1 MKRSLIALFI
11 VASSAWTQDE
21 GRDTGREGKP
31 VIFVRWRRLP
41 ETGEI
46 YRSAW
51 RALEPYF
58 GVLSRRRIL
67 EFDADPDRA
76 RRLLKANAD
85 AALIVA
91 LDADSAAKS
100 ARHLPNTPRL
110 LVGIAPEATVVAQ
123 TDRKDLARLIRF
135 LRPAA
140 RSVALFGPKQKLPGF
155 SVTQCTTI
163 EQANGSDV
171 VWLAEGSRIDARAL
185 RKRLDALG
193 IPLVST
199 ARAEPDGAALHVRP
213 DPSGLGR
220 RAASQILGLLR
231 DGKKFER
238 GGVRRMRVT
247 LDLDAARASGTP
259 ISLGLLARADV
270 LRRSP

>member
-1 MKRSLIALFI
+1 MKRSLIALII

-31 VIFVRWRRLP
+31 VLFVRWRRLP

-46 YRSAW
+46 YRAAW

-76 RRLLKANAD
+76 RRLLKTNAD
-85 AALIVA
+85 AALVVA
-91 LDADSAAKS
+91 LDAESATES
-100 ARHLPNTPRL
+100 ARHLPDVRRL
-110 LVGIAPEATVVAQ
+110 LVGAGPDATVVAR
-123 TDRKDLARLIRF
+123 TERKDLARLIRF
-135 LRPAA
+135 LRPDA

-155 SVTQCTTI
+155 AVTPCTKP
-163 EQANGSDV
+163 EQAKGHDV
-171 VWLAEGSRIDARAL
+171 AWIAEGSRIDARAL
-185 RKRLDALG
+185 RRVLDALE

-199 ARAEPDGAALHVRP
+199 ARTDPNGAALHIRP

-231 DGKKFER
+231 DGRKFER
-238 GGVRRMRVT
+238 GGVRRVRVT

-259 ISLGLLARADV
+259 VSLGLLARADV
-270 LRRSP
+270 LRRSR

>member
-1 MKRSLIALFI
+1 MKRLLIALFI
-11 VASSAWTQDE
+11 VASSAWTQDK

-46 YRSAW
+46 YRAAW

-76 RRLLKANAD
+76 RRLLRANAD

-91 LDADSAAKS
+91 LDAESATES
-100 ARHLPNTPRL
+100 ARHLPDTRRL
-110 LVGIAPEATVVAQ
+110 LVGSGPEATVVAQ
-123 TDRKDLARLIRF
+123 TDRKVLARLIRF
-135 LRPAA
+135 LSPNA

-155 SVTQCTTI
+155 AVTRCTSPG
-163 EQANGSDV
+163 QAKGSDV
-171 VWLAEGSRIDARAL
+171 AWLAEGSRLDARAL
-185 RKRLDALG
+185 RKVLDALD

-199 ARAEPDGAALHVRP
+199 ARAGPDGAALHIRP
-213 DPSGLGR
+213 DSSGLGR

-231 DGKKFER
+231 DGKNFER

-270 LRRSP
+270 LRRSH